1 VKKIA
6 LCVLTPLVAGL
17 VALYTGVAPLA
28 AQDAKKTLVI
38 DVAQD
43 ANTFAFNMVNPSAT
57 INARGDTFIVNG
69 TIYPGGTLPAGNANN
84 SPNDSGGIGVWYC
97 SGVLLADGNQLNAGV
112 TPIVSTNQL
121 YMLPNDQ
128 RSLVSDGIEP
138 NVGFSNV
145 RAVVGGTGKY
155 RGARGSVVQQALG
168 TNATG
173 GFNLRFTFNLDK

>member
-1 VKKIA
+1 VKKMMLSLLA
-6 LCVLTPLVAGL
+6 LLVVGL
-17 VALYTGVAPLA
+17 VTLHTQVSPLA
-28 AQDAKKTLVI
+28 AQDAENRLVI

-43 ANTFAFNMVNPSAT
+43 GNTFAFNMVNPNAS
-57 INARGDTFIVNG
+57 INSRGDTFIVNG
-69 TIYPGGTLPAGNANN
+69 TIYPGGTLPTGNANN
-84 SPNDSGGIGVWYC
+84 TPSDPGGIGTWYC
-97 SGVLLADGNQLNAGV
+97 SGVLLVGGDQLNAGV

-121 YMLPNDQ
+121 YMLPNDH

-155 RGARGSVVQQALG
+155 GRVRGSVVQQALG

-173 GFNLRFTFNLDK
+173 GFNLRFTFTFK